1 MKQLTRRTFIGTAA
15 LAGGAAL
22 LGGCGDGK
30 KSGDN
35 STSPA
40 SASPATAGQPPVEE
54 PYVADCEPGIRG
66 GRFIIANFSDPKT
79 FNPIT
84 ANETSSRDV
93 YDMMFVGLIEKNQAT
108 QDVHPALAA
117 EWSVAED
124 KKTWTIRLR
133 KGLKWSDGH
142 PLTADDVL
150 FTFNDI
156 IYNKDIVNVTVD
168 QLRIDGKDFVITK
181 VDDLTIKVVT
191 PDIYAPFAEFFGDVR
206 ILPKHVLGQVVKDNP
221 KNFEA
226 SYGVNTPPEKLVC
239 SGPYKLKQCKAAE
252 FTMLERNPYYFVVD
266 KKGQQLPYFDTV
278 VHMVVPDQN
287 AISLRFLKGDC
298 DVQEFVRPEEAMRFK
313 AEAATGRFKLI
324 ELGVASQLDLISFNQ
339 NPGTNKSGK
348 PYIAPHKLKWFR
360 NTKFR
365 QAISHAIDRQS
376 IVKSSLNGLGKPHWG
391 FWADSNTKWYNPNIP
406 KQEYDLDKARQLL
419 AEIGI
424 KDRNGDGFLEDAD
437 GNPVEFELNTNA
449 GNSRRE
455 KGSVIVQ
462 EDMKRLGIKVNYRPL
477 DFNTLV
483 AKLDANYDYECI
495 FLGLASSSPDP
506 VESLNVLRSSG
517 FSHQWYPRQKT
528 PSTEWEARI
537 DELMNLQLKTL
548 DYAERKK
555 YTDEVQVIMAEQAPI
570 IYLTAMQAFAAI
582 RSDVGNLQPTVQH
595 NNRLFWNIAELYFKK

>member
-1 MKQLTRRTFIGTAA
+1 MKQFTRRSFIGTTA

-22 LGGCGDGK
+22 LGGCGGGDKEKGGTKAADNPAAAPGK
-30 KSGDN
+30 
-35 STSPA
+35 
-40 SASPATAGQPPVEE
+40 PPIEE
-54 PYVADCEPGIRG
+54 PYVATCEPGVRG
-66 GRFIIANFSDPKT
+66 GRFVIAAFSDPKT

-93 YDMMFVGLIEKNQAT
+93 YDMMFVGLTEKNQAT
-108 QDVHPALAA
+108 QEVHPALAA

-133 KGLKWSDGH
+133 KGLKWSDGQ
-142 PLTADDVL
+142 PITADDVV
-150 FTFNDI
+150 FTFNDL
-156 IYNKDIVNVTVD
+156 IYNKDIINVTVD
-168 QLRIDGKDFVITK
+168 QLRIDGKDFAVSK

-206 ILPKHVLGQVVKDNP
+206 IMPKHILGPLVKENP

-226 SYGVNTPPEKLVC
+226 SFGVNTPSEKLVC
-239 SGPYKLKQCKAAE
+239 SGPYKLKQCKPGE
-252 FTMLERNPYYFVVD
+252 YTMLERNPYYFVVD

-278 VHMVVPDQN
+278 VHTVVPDQN

-313 AEAATGRFKLI
+313 AEAAGGKFKLL
-324 ELGVASQLDLISFNQ
+324 ELGVASQLDLIGFNQ
-339 NPGTNKSGK
+339 NPGSNKAGK
-348 PYIAPHKLKWFR
+348 PYVAPHKLKWFR

-365 QAISHAIDRQS
+365 QAISHAIDRES
-376 IVKSSLNGLGKPHWG
+376 IVKSSLNGLGKPNWG
-391 FWADSNTKWYNPNIP
+391 FWAESNTKWYNPNIP
-406 KQEYDLDKARQLL
+406 KQEYNLTKAKQLL

-424 KDRNGDGFLEDAD
+424 KDRNGDGFLEDEA
-437 GNPVEFELNTNA
+437 GNAVEFELNTNA

-455 KGSVIVQ
+455 KGSVLVQ
-462 EDMKRLGIKVNYRPL
+462 EDMKRLGIKVNFRPL

-483 AKLDANYDYECI
+483 AKMDANFDYECI

-517 FSHQWYPRQKT
+517 FSHQWYPQQKT

-570 IYLTAMQAFAAI
+570 IYITAMLAFAAI
-582 RSDVGNLQPTVQH
+582 RPDVANLQPTVQH
-595 NNRLFWNIAELYFKK
+595 NNRLFWNISELYFKK